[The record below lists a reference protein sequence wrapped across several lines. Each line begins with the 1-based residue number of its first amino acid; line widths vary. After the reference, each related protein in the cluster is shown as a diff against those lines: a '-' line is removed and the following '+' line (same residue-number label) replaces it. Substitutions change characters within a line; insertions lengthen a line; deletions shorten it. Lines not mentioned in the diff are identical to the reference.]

1 MTNLAGRGYAL
12 RIDPF
17 QTPPYSL
24 TASSV
29 ALRGGR
35 ATEPVALARLRGN
48 QCDFVRWLW
57 SRMRVPPR

>member
-1 MTNLAGRGYAL
+1 M
-12 RIDPF
+12 
-17 QTPPYSL
+17 PPYSL
-24 TASSV
+24 TAFSV

-48 QCDFVRWLW
+48 QCDFVRGLW